1 MQREPITIERIDAEV
16 NGKVIM
22 PKEKERV
29 RHVVLAEEGN
39 PKVPVFT
46 GYRNV
51 LNNDY
56 NYETPKVRTLK
67 KF

>member
-51 LNNDY
+51 KKDY
-56 NYETPKVRTLK
+56 NYEVPKVRTLK

>member
-51 LNNDY
+51 KNNDY
-56 NYETPKVRTLK
+56 NYEAPKVRTLK